1 MIDARDTKEEQLLLQ
16 RAKEGDTD
24 SFEAL
29 ILGCQ
34 SRAYHIAY
42 RYLSNEEDALD
53 AVQESFIKIFRYL
66 NKFQGKCRFDTW
78 VHRIVVNTCND
89 MLRKN
94 SSRKILDSL
103 YKVEDE
109 KETLMEIPDSS
120 HSPEVVFEKDE
131 RMRQIIHALDQLN
144 QEHRIILLLRD
155 MEGFSYE
162 EISEILDC
170 SIGTVKSRINRAR
183 IKLREILLEQS

>member
-1 MIDARDTKEEQLLLQ
+1 MIDASAEALLLKK
-16 RAKEGDTD
+16 AKEGDTE
-24 SFEAL
+24 SFESL

-34 SRAYHIAY
+34 NRAYHIAC
-42 RYLSNEEDALD
+42 RYLNNEEDALD

-66 NKFQGKCRFDTW
+66 NKFKGQCRFDTW

-94 SSRKILDSL
+94 SNRKMVDSL
-103 YKVEDE
+103 YKMEDD
-109 KETLMEIPDSS
+109 KETLTEIPDLSQ
-120 HSPEVVFEKDE
+120 SPEVVFEKDE
-131 RMRQIIHALDQLN
+131 RIRQIIGGLNKLN

-155 MEGFSYE
+155 VEGFSYE
-162 EISEILDC
+162 EISNILNC

-183 IKLREILLEQS
+183 LKLREILMEQS